1 MKPKTLKQNGNGGH
15 EEGMTGYTDEY
26 GNRILDL
33 PDEEESDVLDSEP
46 KLVYFPDE
54 GNFQL
59 SGIDSVGYTNI
70 TQRQAR
76 QMVEFIN
83 QVLEWD
89 HSVPSPELK
98 RMFSDVRKAIDERYG
113 KGGEDLDNLAY
124 CCGLDDVQPIRD
136 ATADIQGF
144 THAGIGLVMNLLE
157 SLDLDIGDYV

>member
-1 MKPKTLKQNGNGGH
+1 MKPKTLKQNGNSEKG
-15 EEGMTGYTDEY
+15 ERMTGYTDEY

-46 KLVYFPDE
+46 KLIYFPDE

-59 SGIDSVGYTNI
+59 NGIDAVGYTNI

-83 QVLEWD
+83 QVLGWD
-89 HSVPSPELK
+89 RSAPSPELK
-98 RMFSDVRKAIDERYG
+98 RMLSDVRKAIDERYG
-113 KGGEDLDNLAY
+113 EGGEDLDNLAY
-124 CCGLDDVQPIRD
+124 CLGLDDAQPIRD

-144 THAGIGLVMNLLE
+144 THAGFGLVMNLLE
-157 SLDLDIGDYV
+157 SLDLDIGVYV